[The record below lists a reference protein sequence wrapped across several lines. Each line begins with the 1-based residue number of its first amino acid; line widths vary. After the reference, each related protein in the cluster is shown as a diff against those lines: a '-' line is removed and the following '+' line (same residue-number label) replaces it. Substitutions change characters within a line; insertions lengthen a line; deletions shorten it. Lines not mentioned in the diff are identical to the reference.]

1 MYIKS
6 FTLVCFMYVGLG
18 LTAQDPVDVY
28 LINPSFEDR
37 PHRGGPGTSIH
48 GWIDCGLI
56 NFLGESPPDIHPAP
70 GNEGFWKN
78 NLPAAEGATYLGMV
92 VRDNNTYESVGQKL
106 SSPLLKNQCYDF
118 TIYLSRAAKYVSLTH
133 MTQAEGNYTTPI
145 VIRIWGGKYPCD
157 EFELLAES
165 EAVNNT
171 SWQINNFKIKPKRDI
186 QYITFAAFYKT
197 PVLFPYNGNILID
210 GCSPFKVSVCPGE
223 PIASASES
231 SRTSPVTS
239 SGKSQSG
246 KTNTTPTSASSD
258 GSDKPKA
265 VFKPRILTELDPKKI
280 KQGQIIELKNLYF
293 QPDSFRITEKSKPLL
308 DDLVGFLNSTEK
320 VILEI
325 GGHTNNV
332 PPDEYCD
339 MLSTARA
346 KSVAEYLISN
356 GVEQNKVQ
364 FKGYGKRNPI
374 MSNKTQSGRLRNQR
388 VEIKILSLE

>member
-6 FTLVCFMYVGLG
+6 FLLISFICSGLFVLGQEDDIYLV
-18 LTAQDPVDVY
+18 
-28 LINPSFEDR
+28 NPSFEDK
-37 PHRGGPGTSIH
+37 PHRGGPGTSIM
-48 GWIDCGLI
+48 GWTDCGLMK
-56 NFLGESPPDIHPAP
+56 FPGESPPDIHPAP
-70 GNEGFWKN
+70 GNKGFWEN

-133 MTQAEGNYTTPI
+133 MTQTAGNYTTPI
-145 VIRIWGGKYPCD
+145 VLRIWGGRYPC
-157 EFELLAES
+157 EELELLAES

-171 SWQINNFKIKPKRDI
+171 SWQINNFTIKPKRDI

-210 GCSPFKVSVCPGE
+210 GCSSFKWMPCPGE
-223 PIASASES
+223 PIANTTES
-231 SRTSPVTS
+231 NGSKTSVA
-239 SGKSQSG
+239 SG
-246 KTNTTPTSASSD
+246 KTSTSKSAKSAPGNSAKETARP
-258 GSDKPKA
+258 KP
-265 VFKPRILTELDPKKI
+265 VFVPKILTELDAKKI

-320 VILEI
+320 IILEI

-346 KSVAEYLISN
+346 KSVAEYLVSQ
-356 GVEQNKVQ
+356 GVDQSKVQ

-388 VEIKILSLE
+388 VEIKILSIE